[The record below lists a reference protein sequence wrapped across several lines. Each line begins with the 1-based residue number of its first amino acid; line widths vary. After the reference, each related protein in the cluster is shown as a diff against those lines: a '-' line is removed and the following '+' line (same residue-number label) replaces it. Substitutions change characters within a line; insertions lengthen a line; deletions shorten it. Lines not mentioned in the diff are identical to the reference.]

1 MLNDQKIS
9 ADTTGTPV
17 IDVCHQELDVDSSQ
31 SDDLQHVIR
40 WRWPEMLIAQVQSTS
55 LDVSNDV
62 DTPLLI
68 FVSPT
73 TYGLDALEKSELSI
87 KSLWVLHLSGDGMS
101 NLHGFHIK
109 EISSWPVAGDD
120 DLPQT
125 VLHTTDNKLFGIGN
139 NQFFNFQ
146 KSSTLWNGSGP
157 FKRPTDEEIE

>member
-62 DTPLLI
+62 DTPQLI

-73 TYGLDALEKSELSI
+73 THGLDALENSELSF
-87 KSLWVLHLSGDGMS
+87 KNLWVIFLSEGGSS
-101 NLHGFHIK
+101 NAGG
-109 EISSWPVAGDD
+109 IS
-120 DLPQT
+120 
-125 VLHTTDNKLFGIGN
+125 
-139 NQFFNFQ
+139 
-146 KSSTLWNGSGP
+146 
-157 FKRPTDEEIE
+157 